1 MSTSAH
7 PLSLRGTP
15 VSSAGSERLSYAVP
29 FGHSLQMTL
38 KHLRWMAL
46 AAPIA
51 LVGVLELGREL
62 LGVSTVAPLQRLGL
76 NAFVIVVSI
85 IFSVFVL
92 RSIEG
97 VQKRLARQNREL
109 LALHEAGVDV
119 TSDLSLEVVLQK
131 VCEQARQLVG
141 SRYGALAVMRTD
153 GSIETFITS
162 GIDEETRRRIGHPPV
177 GRGLLGVP
185 LHHGERLRVEE
196 ISRDPRA
203 VGFPPNHPPMSDMIA
218 VPIRGNSP
226 FAGNLY
232 LTEKIGK
239 QGFTADD
246 DETLSRFAV
255 QAAIAIDN
263 AWLHQRIHDLATSA
277 ERQRIA
283 HEMHDGLAQVLGY
296 VNTKAQAVD
305 GFLKN
310 GNVDRAREQLQ
321 QLAGAARDVYA
332 DVREMIIGL
341 RTLSGVEGGMPEA
354 IREYAMNWSE
364 QTGIEIDLDIDPSLR
379 LTSDAELQVLRIAQE
394 TLTNVRR
401 HARAESVQLRWTV
414 AGHEAVL
421 TVRDDGVG
429 FRPGAEKTREGVPRF
444 GLSTMKERAQSLG
457 GELSVD
463 SIPEAGTMITLRIPL
478 GQHAAQVQ

>member
-1 MSTSAH
+1 MATSAH
-7 PLSLRGTP
+7 PLSIRSTAESTP
-15 VSSAGSERLSYAVP
+15 IGERLCYAEP
-29 FGHSLQMTL
+29 FGRSLQMTL
-38 KHLRWMAL
+38 RHLRWMAF

-62 LGVSTVAPLQRLGL
+62 LGVSNLPPLQRLGL
-76 NAFVIVVSI
+76 NAFVIVVAI
-85 IFSVFVL
+85 IFSAFVL

-97 VQKRLARQNREL
+97 VQKRLSRQNREL
-109 LALHEAGVDV
+109 LALHEAGIDV

-141 SRYGALAVMRTD
+141 SRYGALAVMRED

-162 GIDEETRRRIGHPPV
+162 GLDDKTRKRIGHPPV

-185 LHHGERLRVEE
+185 LHHGERLRVED
-196 ISRDPRA
+196 ISRDPRS
-203 VGFPPNHPPMSDMIA
+203 VGFPPNHPPMKDMIA

-239 QGFTADD
+239 YGFTPDD

-263 AWLHQRIHDLATSA
+263 AWLHERIRDLAISA

-341 RTLSGVEGGMPEA
+341 RTLSGVEGGMPQA
-354 IREYAMNWSE
+354 IREYGTNWSE
-364 QTGIEIDLDIDPSLR
+364 QTGIEIELDIDPTLR
-379 LTSDAELQVLRIAQE
+379 LTNEAELQVLRIAQE
-394 TLTNVRR
+394 ALTNVRR
-401 HARAESVQLRWTV
+401 HARADSVQLRWSV
-414 AGHEAVL
+414 AGQEAIL

-429 FRPGAEKTREGVPRF
+429 FPPGAEKTREGVPRF
-444 GLSTMKERAQSLG
+444 GLSTMNERAQSLG
-457 GELSVD
+457 GAFSVD

-478 GQHAAQVQ
+478 RQHAAQVQ